1 MEIWQSII
9 LGLIQGI
16 TEFVPV
22 SSSGHL
28 EIFQYFFMSDQSENF
43 HMFVE
48 FINLGTLVALIIYF
62 RKRIKQIL
70 IDVFVKHKYTF
81 ALKIII
87 TCIPAGLAGFLL
99 AHLIEEADFF
109 SSIITI
115 ASAMGIVGIIMM
127 IVDKLPHASKLKD
140 ETQLSFP
147 RAIAIGVAQVFAL
160 VPGTSRSGTTMIAG
174 RLCGLDNKHAANYSF
189 LVSIPIMCGVCLKM
203 LLSSEN
209 REYLFANFGSL
220 AIANLAA
227 FVAGALAVTLV
238 MRYLAKP
245 QSLHNFGIYR
255 VIVASIVLIL
265 ALI

>member
-1 MEIWQSII
+1 MEIWQTIV

-28 EIFQYFFMSDQSENF
+28 EIFQYFFMNDAENF

-48 FINLGTLVALIIYF
+48 FINLGTLLALIIYF
-62 RKRIKQIL
+62 RKRIVEIL
-70 IDVFVKHKYTF
+70 RDIFIKHDFQF
-81 ALKIII
+81 ALKIIV
-87 TCIPAGLAGFLL
+87 TCIPAGLAGFFL
-99 AHLIEEADFF
+99 AHFIEQSDFF
-109 SSIITI
+109 SSIITV
-115 ASAMGIVGIIMM
+115 ASAMGVVGIIMI

-140 ETQLSFP
+140 ETKLSFP
-147 RAIAIGVAQVFAL
+147 RALAIGLAQVFAL

-203 LLSSEN
+203 LLSSAN

-220 AIANLAA
+220 ALANLFA
-227 FVAGALAVTLV
+227 FIAGALAITFV

-245 QSLHNFGIYR
+245 QALRTFGIYR
-255 VIVASIVLIL
+255 VIISAIVLIL
-265 ALI
+265 VLI